1 MQIFSVLLAREWSS
15 MESVYMCSLREIGL
29 KPEIKT
35 GEKKMPAVSGV
46 FMNFWSLHSNVV
58 SISMEDMELRFL
70 VSILHITNLRK
81 MDEHLAIAAPSPF
94 NLLCS

>member
-1 MQIFSVLLAREWSS
+1 MQIFSVLLARERSS

-46 FMNFWSLHSNVV
+46 FMNF
-58 SISMEDMELRFL
+58 
-70 VSILHITNLRK
+70 
-81 MDEHLAIAAPSPF
+81 
-94 NLLCS
+94 